1 MLCWLVF
8 VADADVADADATVA
22 AATDAA
28 VADERTLLLWK
39 EKRLL
44 VAKKAYEYDE
54 RRLLSVNKEGL

>member
-28 VADERTLLLWK
+28 A
-39 EKRLL
+39 
-44 VAKKAYEYDE
+44 ADE
-54 RRLLSVNKEGL
+54 RRLLQPLLP